1 MKLSTIPD
9 ADVGETDTLIQNPK
23 TIPLRRVVAAS
34 AAVSF
39 LLGLM
44 AATAVT
50 SHAVATQ
57 QTMFNGVPGC
67 DDNFNTYGKDY
78 DYCGGGDPS
87 DPQQISCTPYPVRR
101 IMCLRDDGKLEMWTM
116 YEKKAEWETGM
127 YVGDLKN
134 SHHVLEGQSD
144 GGTAYGGK
152 GKFPY

>member
-57 QTMFNGVPGC
+57 QT
-67 DDNFNTYGKDY
+67 KK
-78 DYCGGGDPS
+78 
-87 DPQQISCTPYPVRR
+87 
-101 IMCLRDDGKLEMWTM
+101 CL
-116 YEKKAEWETGM
+116 
-127 YVGDLKN
+127 
-134 SHHVLEGQSD
+134 
-144 GGTAYGGK
+144 
-152 GKFPY
+152 